1 MIILYKSMSENGMHI
16 YIYTRTFYIIY
27 TRTPRLR
34 IKYSFTTHRA
44 GESVL
49 LLLKKRSRKYFVLN
63 KKTRDYIII
72 NMIHPYNIL
81 LRILISRHSLSL
93 SLNAFHFPF
102 SFLSL
107 IHLLLDNQMLLYHYI
122 ISIYKNI

>member
-1 MIILYKSMSENGMHI
+1 MSENGMH
-16 YIYTRTFYIIY
+16 IY

-49 LLLKKRSRKYFVLN
+49 LLLKTQQKINLFIN

-72 NMIHPYNIL
+72 NMIHPYNISFENIDL
-81 LRILISRHSLSL
+81 DT
-93 SLNAFHFPF
+93 LNAFHFPL